1 MTWGERLDELKQ
13 LGREIWEALPSDP
26 ERNKSK
32 MNDNHDDEAIPMSEF
47 KLGERYGSEDMYRD
61 MGIRP
66 GARVSVEI
74 GGVLYTDTVQSIT
87 STDAQPAIHP
97 ALNWWQRFRR
107 QLTPRRWRKPIQP
120 IWPAKPASI
129 TIEVGDTDEQAREPI
144 ERTQAILAT
153 TGTIID
159 GLIKSEP
166 GEAK

>member
-1 MTWGERLDELKQ
+1 
-13 LGREIWEALPSDP
+13 
-26 ERNKSK
+26 

-66 GARVSVEI
+66 GARVAVEI
-74 GGVLYTDTVQSIT
+74 GGVLYTDTVQGIT
-87 STDAQPAIHP
+87 NTDAQPAIYP
-97 ALNWWQRFRR
+97 TLTRWQRIKRR
-107 QLTPRRWRKPIQP
+107 LTPSRWRKPIKP
-120 IWPAKPASI
+120 IREANPASI
-129 TIEVGDTDEQAREPI
+129 TIEIGDTDEQGRDQI
-144 ERTQAILAT
+144 ERAQAVIAA